1 MFQPRAWG
9 YTRGQRRSFIAES
22 SPLRFGSHRVASVRK
37 CQKFDRSLRGRRQSL
52 EGTGAAPCLTQARE
66 NGENGEVL
74 SADEGGTPG
83 DGVWPERCKQEAGGD
98 GRAAAGRCGER
109 SLGGREWRG
118 LFARACV
125 VDTHTR
131 IRRAH
136 THTDGPSVS
145 FIIIITIT
153 TL

>member
-1 MFQPRAWG
+1 MERM
-9 YTRGQRRSFIAES
+9 E
-22 SPLRFGSHRVASVRK
+22 
-37 CQKFDRSLRGRRQSL
+37 
-52 EGTGAAPCLTQARE
+52 RE
-66 NGENGEVL
+66 L

-98 GRAAAGRCGER
+98 GRAAAGRCGEC